1 MMRDG
6 AGGAFWTGALTAFI
20 ATPCSGPF
28 MGLAI
33 GAALVLPAPAAL
45 AVFIGLGLGL
55 ALPFLAIGTIPALRS
70 RLPTP
75 GPWMARLRSEEHTSE
90 LQSLMRISYA
100 VFCLKK
106 KKKKTFTT
114 YIAKRIKER
123 YQQSKCTTQNVYSH
137 T

>member
-1 MMRDG
+1 
-6 AGGAFWTGALTAFI
+6 
-20 ATPCSGPF
+20 

-70 RLPTP
+70 RLPKP
-75 GPWMARLRSEEHTSE
+75 GPWMARLRGYLAIPMLLTAAALVWILGRQTGLGGYIIGAATFASTGFALCWIRSEEHTSE

-100 VFCLKK
+100 VFC
-106 KKKKTFTT
+106 
-114 YIAKRIKER
+114 
-123 YQQSKCTTQNVYSH
+123 
-137 T
+137 

>member
-6 AGGAFWTGALTAFI
+6 AGGAFWTGARTAFI

-70 RLPTP
+70 RLPKP
-75 GPWMARLRSEEHTSE
+75 GPWMARLRGYLAIPMLLTAAALVWILGRQTRPAERSEG
-90 LQSLMRISYA
+90 
-100 VFCLKK
+100 
-106 KKKKTFTT
+106 
-114 YIAKRIKER
+114 KRCV
-123 YQQSKCTTQNVYSH
+123 SKVKFRGGPYL
-137 T
+137 

>member
-55 ALPFLAIGTIPALRS
+55 ALPFLAIGTIPELRS
-70 RLPTP
+70 RPP
-75 GPWMARLRSEEHTSE
+75 KPSSEE
-90 LQSLMRISYA
+90 RR
-100 VFCLKK
+100 VG
-106 KKKKTFTT
+106 
-114 YIAKRIKER
+114 KEWFSTCSTR
-123 YQQSKCTTQNVYSH
+123 WSPFH
-137 T
+137 